1 MAYVNY
7 RVIAPVSIY
16 DLQRCVTVTL
26 RRIVEG
32 VTQTKIAGSLGLIIS
47 ANVGDTV
54 PDSDGDGSWTVISRV
69 PINMWARY
77 KPIRYECI
85 GPVSFATRK
94 NLTYD
99 GVSTPFGVLPPWCG
113 EYRIESGGTVYHD
126 VMNGKVWSII
136 GTGGSVDN
144 GWHYMAPQG
153 DRTPQGGFKEF
164 NRITDFCRNPS
175 EMTQAAS
182 EQQGDPTPTNL
193 KGYNHNAK
201 VPFYP
206 VISMEG
212 IMEEYNGTDGYYLQ
226 INKQISNTLTI
237 TFYNAA
243 GDDLHLQD
251 FIDVTYAD
259 GNKKWRPVLQIFDDY
274 INLNSSNPNDRLPW
288 YQRDNIGTND
298 MEVSGA
304 AISADESVAV
314 TIQLSLDSFSLN
326 QLYHVCIGVGCC
338 DQSTPLGWKSG
349 SDNLF
354 IMPFSAAQYAA
365 DDFPFYKKFKV
376 VTFPRLLRVT
386 NMLWYRYNV
395 GWVTAGGTAPYF
407 EIEYNASG
415 ALRLTLTINK
425 DPNQALDF
433 IPSDNDN
440 PDSGFDPLVIKAQ
453 ERITGQSSYNM
464 LQLRPADSSWQEPGH
479 YHIPTGPGNQT
490 ETFYAAMNIGNI
502 PQNGYGEYHLLAWT
516 GATES
521 GQNIY
526 NDIGYFSIH
535 RIS

>member
-1 MAYVNY
+1 MPYVNH

-16 DLQRCVTVTL
+16 DVQRALGVSSGDLGTL
-26 RRIVEG
+26 CKH
-32 VTQTKIAGSLGLIIS
+32 T
-47 ANVGDTV
+47 N
-54 PDSDGDGSWTVISRV
+54 
-69 PINMWARY
+69 INLWARY

-85 GPVSFATRK
+85 GPVTFATRK
-94 NLTYD
+94 NLTYVYP
-99 GVSTPFGVLPPWCG
+99 GSQSQTPISTPFGVLPPWCG
-113 EYRIESGGTVYHD
+113 NYRITDGGTVYLD
-126 VMNGKVWSII
+126 VMNGKVWSIV
-136 GTGGSVDN
+136 GTGGSADN

-153 DRTPQGGFKEF
+153 DMSGQTGGIKEF
-164 NRITDFCRNPS
+164 YRLTDFVREPS
-175 EMTQAAS
+175 EMTPSA
-182 EQQGDPTPTNL
+182 QGDPTPANL

-251 FIDVTYAD
+251 FIDVNYAD

-304 AISADESVAV
+304 AISADESAAV

-354 IMPFSAAQYAA
+354 IMPFSEAQYAA

-376 VTFPRLLRVT
+376 VTFPRLLHVT

-490 ETFYAAMNIGNI
+490 ETFYAAMNIGSI